1 MKVAVAG
8 GNVAVGLLVAEAVR
22 LGTAVGEGGSG
33 VEVAEGAAVGVR
45 MGAVVTAASCAG
57 CDRPDQKKRPEM
69 INMPKTAVPNMI
81 LGHFS
86 VVVPG
91 EGIGCLLICERYCSW
106 VSY

>member
-8 GNVAVGLLVAEAVR
+8 GNVAVGVAEAVGLLVVVAVR

-33 VEVAEGAAVGVR
+33 VEVTDGAVVGVWV
-45 MGAVVTAASCAG
+45 GAVVTAASCVG
-57 CDRPDQKKRPEM
+57 RDQPDQKKRPEI

-86 VVVPG
+86 VVVSG
-91 EGIGCLLICERYCSW
+91 E
-106 VSY
+106 